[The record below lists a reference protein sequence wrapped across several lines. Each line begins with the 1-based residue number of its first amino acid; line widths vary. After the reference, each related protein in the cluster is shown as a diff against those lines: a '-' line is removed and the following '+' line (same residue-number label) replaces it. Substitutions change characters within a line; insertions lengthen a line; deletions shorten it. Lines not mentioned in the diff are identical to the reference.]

1 MVTVHP
7 GHESIL
13 AEALRAPSAHN
24 AQAWRLAP
32 LNDGRSYELHYDHHE
47 YLPHD
52 PDDRD
57 AYLALGAFFETLA
70 LAADRRGRRAT
81 FSGVFERTGSDL
93 LVGVIEIGEPGGE
106 SVDPLAWAAV
116 ERRTNRAPYR
126 RRRAVPRAL
135 SAALAEQGCICVA
148 PRRVLP
154 LAIEASMRSW
164 ADRQFVT
171 DLRRWIRLSG
181 SAPDG
186 MTPEGLGLSRVDTTA
201 LRAAFRLGRLP
212 WPAGLLYASRELR
225 LTMASSTLAVLC
237 ADALTPEALFDAGRR
252 LLRAW
257 VSVAAAGWAC
267 HPISIVID
275 RAETAP
281 RLGRLVGAAH
291 PVALFRVGWTDRPAP
306 ESNRRELRSVLCES
320 RG

>member
-1 MVTVHP
+1 MATVHP
-7 GHESIL
+7 GHEPIL
-13 AEALRAPSAHN
+13 ADALRAPSAHN

-32 LNDGRSYELHYDHHE
+32 LDDGRSYELHYNHHE

-52 PDDRD
+52 PEDRD
-57 AYLALGAFFETLA
+57 AYLGLGAFFETLH
-70 LAADRRGRRAT
+70 LAADRRGRRVG
-81 FSGVFERTGSDL
+81 FRGVFERAGADL
-93 LVGVIEIGEPGGE
+93 LVGVIEIGEPDGG
-106 SVDPLAWAAV
+106 SIDPLAGAAV

-126 RRRAVPRAL
+126 RGRPVPPALAV
-135 SAALAEQGCICVA
+135 ALAEQGCVCIA

-171 DLRRWIRLSG
+171 DLRRWIRFSG
-181 SAPDG
+181 PAPDG
-186 MTPEGLGLSRVDTTA
+186 MTPEGLGLSRLDTTA

-212 WPAGLLYASRELR
+212 WPAGLLYASRELH
-225 LTMASSTLAVLC
+225 LTMASSTLAVLS
-237 ADALTPEALFDAGRR
+237 ADAVTPEALFDAGRR

-275 RAETAP
+275 RPETAP
-281 RLGRLVGAAH
+281 RLGRLVGTAH
-291 PVALFRVGWTDRPAP
+291 PVALFRIGWTGERAP
-306 ESNRRELRSVLCES
+306 VSNRRDLRSVLCES